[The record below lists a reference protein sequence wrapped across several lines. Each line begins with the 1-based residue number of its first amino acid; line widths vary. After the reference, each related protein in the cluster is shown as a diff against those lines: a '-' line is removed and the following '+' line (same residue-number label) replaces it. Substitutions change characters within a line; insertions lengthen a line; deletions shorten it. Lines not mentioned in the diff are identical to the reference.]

1 MALIARIWLI
11 SLTAFAVPCIAQSG
25 ETSPYSP
32 SFFLSSYQVEWDS
45 SVGTTHTNYTI
56 NSPVLKNSANS
67 IANNAT
73 QGLSIGLPENF
84 AIGVTEL
91 YVYPVVTNP
100 LNPNAATLGFKNPAL
115 SGSKIWGLD
124 TSSLFKISGS
134 VQPNTGVKAGL
145 TTYNFGA
152 TGIFIGSDDWIA
164 SLGVNET
171 VNDGGDGGT
180 ATVVATVS
188 KKISAYILNASIG
201 AARFPSILMS
211 TGYVTTSYGY
221 SGTLELSSQILDQ
234 AWLGINYSIG
244 STTNSY
250 TQNFML
256 IPFNNRTLYNLAGI
270 SLKVLF

>member
-1 MALIARIWLI
+1 MALIIQAWLI
-11 SLTAFAVPCIAQSG
+11 LLAVCVTPCFAQSG
-25 ETSPYSP
+25 QTSPYSP
-32 SFFLSSYQVEWDS
+32 SFFLSPYQVEWDS
-45 SVGTTHTNYTI
+45 SIGSTHTNYTI
-56 NSPVLKNSANS
+56 NSPLLKNSANS
-67 IANNAT
+67 IANNAS
-73 QGLSIGLPENF
+73 QGLSIGLPDNF

-100 LNPNAATLGFKNPAL
+100 LNPNAATLGFKNPVL
-115 SGSKIWGLD
+115 SGNKIWGLD
-124 TSSLFKISGS
+124 TNSLFKIFGS

-152 TGIFIGSDDWIA
+152 TGIYIGSDAWEA
-164 SLGVNET
+164 SLSVNET

-188 KKISAYILNASIG
+188 KKVSAYILNASVG

-211 TGYVTTSYGY
+211 TGYVATSYGY
-221 SGTLELSSQILDQ
+221 SGTLELSRQILDQ

-244 STTNSY
+244 STTNTY

-256 IPFNNRTLYNLAGI
+256 IPFNNRTLYNSVGM
-270 SLKVLF
+270 SLMVLF